1 MSHAGRTGLTLVAI
15 VAAGAGG
22 LWAGQRGVA
31 LPDPSWLRSIAGF
44 ERVAA
49 AAATTEAAGSGPII
63 YYRDPDGRP
72 AYSATPRKTTDGR
85 DFVAVRQSEDVSF
98 DAAAAK
104 PAEVMPVS
112 APGDKKVLYYRN
124 PMGLPDTSPMPKKD
138 SMGMEYIPVYEGDDQ
153 DSSMVK
159 VSPGKL
165 QRTGV
170 RTVEVGLAS
179 VNRSIRVPGTVV
191 VDERQVS
198 VVTMR
203 ADAFV
208 EDVANVTTGD
218 RVTKGQSLFRFFS
231 KEIAAAGAEYVTELR
246 SGLSV
251 DNAKGGALKLA
262 NLGLSKPVIDAIRK
276 DMKVPTR
283 ISYDAPTDGV
293 VLDRTATAG
302 MMAKPGDLLFRIAD
316 TSHMWILAD
325 VPEHQLDA
333 IRVGAEA
340 DVTVRS
346 LPGKTFTGTVAL
358 IYPQI
363 QEQTRTAKVRIE
375 LANPD
380 GLLLANMYADVEI
393 NAGEDKPVVA
403 VPNSAIIDT
412 GARRIV
418 FLDRGEGRFEPRDVK
433 LGMRGEDETEV
444 TEGLKPGDRVVVA
457 ANFLLDAESN
467 LNAALN
473 ALESGE
479 EKP

>member
-98 DAAAAK
+98 DAAKAK
-104 PAEVMPVS
+104 PAEVMPGS

-124 PMGLPDTSPMPKKD
+124 PMGLPDTSPTPKKD
-138 SMGMEYIPVYEGDDQ
+138 SMGMDYIPVYEGEDQ
-153 DSSMVK
+153 DSSAVK

-170 RTVEVGLAS
+170 RTAEVGLAPVS
-179 VNRSIRVPGTVV
+179 RSIRVPGTVV
-191 VDERQVS
+191 IDERQVS

-218 RVTKGQSLFRFFS
+218 RVSKGQSLFRFFS
-231 KEIAAAGAEYVTELR
+231 KEIAAAGAEFVTEQR
-246 SGLSV
+246 SGRSV
-251 DNAKGGALKLA
+251 DNGTGGALKLA

-293 VLDRTATAG
+293 VLDRTTTAG

-340 DVTVRS
+340 NVTVRS
-346 LPGKTFTGTVAL
+346 LPGKAFTGTVAL

-363 QEQTRTAKVRIE
+363 QEATRTAKIRIE

-380 GLLLANMYADVEI
+380 GLLLANMYADVAI
-393 NAGEDKPVVA
+393 NTRENKPVVA

-433 LGMRGEDETEV
+433 LGMRGEGETEV
-444 TEGLKPGDRVVVA
+444 TEGLKAGDRVVVA

-467 LNAALN
+467 LNSALN
-473 ALESGE
+473 ALAGE

>member
-1 MSHAGRTGLTLVAI
+1 MSNAGRTGLTLVAI
-15 VAAGAGG
+15 VAAGVGG

-31 LPDPSWLRSIAGF
+31 LPDLSWLRSLVGV

-49 AAATTEAAGSGPII
+49 AAATVNAAGSGPII

-98 DAAAAK
+98 DAVK
-104 PAEVMPVS
+104 PKAAEVTPASMP
-112 APGDKKVLYYRN
+112 GNKKILYYRN

-138 SMGMEYIPVYEGDDQ
+138 SMGMDYIPVYEGEDQ
-153 DSSMVK
+153 DSSTVK

-170 RTVEVGLAS
+170 RTAEVGLAPVS
-179 VNRSIRVPGTVV
+179 RSIHVPGTVV
-191 VDERQVS
+191 IDERQVS
-198 VVTMR
+198 VITMR

-208 EDVANVTTGD
+208 EEVANVTTGD
-218 RVTKGQSLFRFFS
+218 SVTKGQSLFRFFS
-231 KEIAAAGAEYVTELR
+231 KEIAAAGAEFVTEQGSGR
-246 SGLSV
+246 SVNDGT
-251 DNAKGGALKLA
+251 GGALKLA
-262 NLGLSKPVIDAIRK
+262 NLGLSKQVIDAIRK

-293 VLDRTATAG
+293 VMERTATVG

-333 IRVGAEA
+333 IRVGAA
-340 DVTVRS
+340 ASVTVRS
-346 LPGKTFTGTVAL
+346 LPGKMFKGTVAL
-358 IYPQI
+358 VYPQI
-363 QEQTRTAKVRIE
+363 QGQTRTAKVRIE

-393 NAGEDKPVVA
+393 SAGQDTPVVA
-403 VPNSAIIDT
+403 VPNGAIIDT

-418 FLDRGEGRFEPRDVK
+418 FLDRGEGRFEPRDVT
-433 LGMRGEDETEV
+433 LGLRGGEQTEV
-444 TEGLKPGDRVVVA
+444 TRGLEAGDRVVVA

-467 LNAALN
+467 LNSALN
-473 ALESGE
+473 ALAGE

>member
-1 MSHAGRTGLTLVAI
+1 MSNAGRTGLTLVAI
-15 VAAGAGG
+15 LAAGAGG

-31 LPDPSWLRSIAGF
+31 LPDPSWLRSIASV
-44 ERVAA
+44 ERLAA
-49 AAATTEAAGSGPII
+49 AAETTEVAGSGPII

-72 AYSATPRKTTDGR
+72 VYSATPRKTTDGR
-85 DFVAVRQSEDVSF
+85 DFRAVRQSEDISF
-98 DAAAAK
+98 DPAK
-104 PAEVMPVS
+104 PGLADVTPAS
-112 APGDKKVLYYRN
+112 TPADKKILYYRN
-124 PMGLPDTSPMPKKD
+124 PMGLPDTSPTPKKD
-138 SMGMEYIPVYEGDDQ
+138 SMGMDYIPVYEGEDQ
-153 DSSMVK
+153 DSSTVK

-170 RTVEVGLAS
+170 RTAEVGLAP
-179 VNRSIRVPGTVV
+179 VNSSIRVPGTIVI
-191 VDERQVS
+191 DERRIS

-208 EDVANVTTGD
+208 EDVADATTGD
-218 RVTKGQSLFRFFS
+218 RVSKGQSLFRFFS
-231 KEIAAAGAEYVTELR
+231 KEIAAAGAEFVTEQR
-246 SGLSV
+246 SGHSV
-251 DNAKGGALKLA
+251 DNGTGGALKLA
-262 NLGLSKPVIDAIRK
+262 NLGLSKQVIDTIRK

-293 VLDRTATAG
+293 VMERTATVG

-316 TSHMWILAD
+316 TSRMWVVAD
-325 VPEHQLDA
+325 VPEHQLDS

-340 DVTVRS
+340 NITVRS
-346 LPGKTFTGTVAL
+346 LPGKLFKGTVAL
-358 IYPQI
+358 VYPEV

-393 NAGEDKPVVA
+393 GAGQNTPVIA

-412 GARRIV
+412 GERRIV

-433 LGMRGEDETEV
+433 LGMRGRDETEV
-444 TEGLKPGDRVVVA
+444 TEGLETGDRIVVA

-467 LNAALN
+467 LNSALN
-473 ALESGE
+473 ALAGE
-479 EKP
+479 DKP